1 MACKLVAYY
10 RVSTTKQGESGLGLE
25 AQQTDV
31 HRHVE
36 QTGCDLIAS
45 YTEVETGKKHSLDNR
60 PALRKAIA
68 HAKRS
73 KATLVV
79 AKLDR
84 LLRSTVV
91 HSLLKTSG
99 VNFVACD
106 NPYAN
111 ELTIDILAAVAEDEV
126 RRISARTK
134 AALAAYK
141 QRGGVL
147 GAARPEC
154 RGNLSD
160 AARAKGTALAA
171 AARARNATEAYA
183 DLLEYIVEL
192 FEDSS
197 SLREI
202 AATLN
207 GEGHTTRRGRPWNPM
222 QVKRV
227 LERADSAV

>member
-10 RVSTTKQGESGLGLE
+10 RVSTTKQGQSGLGME
-25 AQQTDV
+25 AQQSDV
-31 HRHVE
+31 ERHVE
-36 QTGCDLIAS
+36 QSACDLIAS

-84 LLRSTVV
+84 LVRSTVV
-91 HSLLKTSG
+91 CSLLKTSG
-99 VNFVACD
+99 VRFVACD
-106 NPYAN
+106 NPNAN

-141 QRGGVL
+141 ARGGVL

-154 RGNLSD
+154 RGNLSE
-160 AARAKGTALAA
+160 AARAKGTRLAA
-171 AARARNATEAYA
+171 DARIRNAREAYS
-183 DLLEYIVEL
+183 DLLDYMVEL
-192 FEDSS
+192 AEDGS

-202 AATLN
+202 AAALN
-207 GEGHTTRRGRPWNPM
+207 AEGHTTRRGMPWNPM
-222 QVKRV
+222 QVKRI
-227 LERADSAV
+227 LERAESAV